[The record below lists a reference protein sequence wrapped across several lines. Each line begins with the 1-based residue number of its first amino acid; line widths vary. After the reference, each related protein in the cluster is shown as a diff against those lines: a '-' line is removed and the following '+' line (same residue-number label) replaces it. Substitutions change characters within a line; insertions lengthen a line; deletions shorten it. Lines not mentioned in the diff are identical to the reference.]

1 MVFGRILNIDL
12 TEEKYHVEKIDISLV
27 KAFIGGKGLGAYLL
41 YKSLKG
47 NEDPLSPENPIFFLT
62 GPLTGTSFPT
72 SGRCVVVSKSPLTGI
87 YTDSHMGGYFGP
99 ELRKA
104 GYDGIV
110 IRGKSRELRYVYIN
124 DDRVEFKSASEL
136 RGLLVDETI
145 ANLRKMT
152 HPKAHIACIGPAGEN
167 LVKVASIMVD
177 RDNDPLRAG
186 IAARAGVGAV
196 MGSKNL
202 KAIAVK
208 GSKTIEL
215 FDKDKFKEVS
225 MEAFENIKKD
235 AFIPKR
241 KKFGTSY
248 WVEPMNRLGIL
259 PTRNFQQGFIQNGEK
274 LYSTHMCSN
283 YLDRNVTCFSC
294 PIRCGKVLSLEETQV
309 KVEYESIALL
319 GSNNGVTDIKEVAK
333 AVALCNNLGLD
344 TISTG
349 NIVGFA
355 MECSERG
362 ILPDAPGFGDH
373 EGQLE
378 LIKNIAYKEGIGEI
392 LAQGVKKAA
401 AEIGDGSSSFAM
413 HVKGLEIPG
422 YEPRS
427 SWGMALAYATA
438 DRGACHQRAWTVSA
452 EINGM
457 FDRFSFNGK
466 AEFVKEVQDE
476 RAAAYSILVCD
487 FVPVNLNNLV
497 KAIQYSVG
505 IKLSEEEYLRIGER
519 IWNMSR
525 LFNVREGITVDDD
538 TLPDRIFE
546 EPLPLPQGL
555 EQSSVKLS
563 KTSFKQTLKDYY
575 RLRGWDEYGIPSV
588 EKLREL
594 DLAEYSKT

>member
-1 MVFGRILNIDL
+1 MVFGRILSIDL
-12 TEEKYHVEKIDISLV
+12 TEEKCYVEKIDISLI

-41 YKSLKG
+41 YRSLKG

-87 YTDSHMGGYFGP
+87 FSDSHMGGYFGP
-99 ELRKA
+99 ELRKV

-110 IRGKSRELRYVYIN
+110 IRGKSQEPKYIYIN
-124 DDRVEFKSASEL
+124 DDGVEFKDAGEL
-136 RGLLVDETI
+136 WGLPVDETI
-145 ANLRKMT
+145 TNLRKKT
-152 HPKAHIACIGPAGEN
+152 HAKAHIACIGPAGEN
-167 LVKVASIMVD
+167 LVRVSGIMVD
-177 RDNDPLRAG
+177 KDNDPLRAG
-186 IAARAGVGAV
+186 IAARGGLGAV

-208 GSKTIEL
+208 GSKTIDL
-215 FDKDKFKEVS
+215 FDKNKFKEVS

-235 AFIPKR
+235 VFIPKR

-274 LYSTHMCSN
+274 LYSTYMCSSF
-283 YLDRNVTCFSC
+283 LDRNVTCFSC
-294 PIRCGKVLSLEETQV
+294 PIRCGKVLGLEETQV

-319 GSNNGVTDIKEVAK
+319 GSNNGITDVKEVAK
-333 AVALCNNLGLD
+333 AVALCNNMGLD

-349 NIVGFA
+349 NIIGFA
-355 MECSERG
+355 MECSERR
-362 ILPDAPGFGDH
+362 ILPDAPGFGDA

-392 LAQGVKKAA
+392 LAQGVKKAS
-401 AEIGDGSSSFAM
+401 AEIGEESARSAM
-413 HVKGLEIPG
+413 HVKGMEIPG

-452 EINGM
+452 EINGV
-457 FDRFSFNGK
+457 FDRFAFNSK
-466 AEFVKEVQDE
+466 AEFVKEIQDE

-487 FVPVNLNNLV
+487 FVPVNLENLT
-497 KAIQYSVG
+497 KAIQYATG
-505 IKLSEEEYLRIGER
+505 IRLSEEEYLQTGER
-519 IWNMSR
+519 IWNMAR
-525 LFNVREGITVDDD
+525 MFNVREGLTVADD
-538 TLPDRIFE
+538 TLPDRFFE
-546 EPLPLPQGL
+546 DPLPLPPGL
-555 EQSSVKLS
+555 KKSSVRLS
-563 KTSFKQTLKDYY
+563 KAEFEQALNHYY
-575 RLRGWDEYGIPSV
+575 RLRGWNEYGIPSR
-588 EKLREL
+588 EKLSEL
-594 DLAEYSKT
+594 HLTEYSIT